1 MNEEIN
7 GFGRAI
13 ELTENYAAL
22 QRWLI
27 TVADIARFPEE
38 FQIFHAVDE
47 GLRTNMICLH
57 Q

>member
-1 MNEEIN
+1 MKFSKIALDLNHEQLNEEIK

-38 FQIFHAVDE
+38 F
-47 GLRTNMICLH
+47 
-57 Q
+57 